1 VVGIV
6 AAWLSHGIT
15 VKHQKLRSQVKI
27 IIETDDAS
35 MKLCELII
43 TKIFNSC
50 RMQSAKLFV
59 GKSVTA
65 PALGSW

>member
-1 VVGIV
+1 MGIV

-43 TKIFNSC
+43 TKIFFFSTAAECKVQSC
-50 RMQSAKLFV
+50 LWGNR
-59 GKSVTA
+59 
-65 PALGSW
+65 